1 VQLGAKLRELRDA
14 AGITGGQLAGR
25 VGMSQSKISK
35 LETGRLLPSV
45 EDVERLANALRAP
58 DDVKAALL
66 DQATTLHSELH
77 AWRALHRPSFRRRQE
92 EIREAEATAT
102 EIRLFQPAVVPGLL
116 QTAEYARHVLT
127 VGRFTGIEDVVDSVA
142 SRVARQAVLYNES
155 KRFWFVITEGALRWR
170 LCPSRVLL
178 AQLNHIAS
186 LSTLTNVQ
194 VGVIPWS
201 AHVPARQ
208 TNQFCIFDERMV
220 LVETLTAELTLKEE
234 QDIAYYRSMFSLL
247 EEHAQFGDDAN
258 AALQRI
264 ASDVRGL
271 TD

>member
-1 VQLGAKLRELRDA
+1 MQLGAKLRELRDA

-35 LETGRLLPSV
+35 IETGRLVPSV
-45 EDVERLANALRAP
+45 EDVDRLANALRAS

-77 AWRALHRPSFRRRQE
+77 AWRALHRPSCRRRQE
-92 EIREAEATAT
+92 EIREAEKTAT

-116 QTAEYARHVLT
+116 QTAEYARHVLI
-127 VGRFTGIEDVVDSVA
+127 VGRFTGVEDVADSVA
-142 SRVARQAVLYNES
+142 SRVARQAVLYDES
-155 KRFWFVITEGALRWR
+155 KQFWFVVTEGALRWR

-186 LSTLTNVQ
+186 LSTLANVQ
-194 VGVIPWS
+194 IGVIPWS

-208 TNQFCIFDERMV
+208 TNQFCIFDYRMV

-234 QDIAYYRSMFSLL
+234 QDIASYRSVFSVL
-247 EEHAQFGDDAN
+247 EEHAQFGDEAN

-271 TD
+271 TN